1 MVTPEVVSNLVTE
14 AVVASGAGLPGHGEG
29 EAVGVGV
36 GEGHAA
42 PGQLPGD
49 QRRRVRCVSQ
59 SSVGF

>member
-1 MVTPEVVSNLVTE
+1 MITPEVVSKLVTE
-14 AVVASGAGLPGHGEG
+14 AVVSGGAGLLGDGEG

-49 QRRRVRCVSQ
+49 QRRRVCCVPQ
-59 SSVGF
+59 SSV